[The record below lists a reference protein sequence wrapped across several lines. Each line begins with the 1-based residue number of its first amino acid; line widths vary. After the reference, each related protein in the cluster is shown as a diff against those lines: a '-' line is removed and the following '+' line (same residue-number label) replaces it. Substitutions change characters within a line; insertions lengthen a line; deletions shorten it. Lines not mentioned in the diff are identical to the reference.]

1 MLKQNIKNYLD
12 EEYGTV
18 LPEFQEKYKNTLSKY
33 HINPNSAF
41 FEFVSKYSDEYY
53 GKYGLLYDIAADLS
67 TDDNVTQ
74 ILHEKEQVPLKYI
87 SLFNLETEDYLLYN
101 KENEHVVLIEGGNI
115 DKLKNNNFDK
125 EWNSFNEFL
134 EDIFE
139 LNW

>member
-12 EEYGTV
+12 EEYSTV
-18 LPEFQEKYKNTLSKY
+18 LPEYQEKYKKTLLKY

-53 GKYGLLYDIAADLS
+53 GKYGLLYDIATDLS

-87 SLFNLETEDYLLYN
+87 SLINLETEDYLLYN
-101 KENEHVVLIEGGNI
+101 KENEHVVLIESGNI

-134 EDIFE
+134 EDFFE
-139 LNW
+139 LN

>member
-1 MLKQNIKNYLD
+1 M
-12 EEYGTV
+12 
-18 LPEFQEKYKNTLSKY
+18 
-33 HINPNSAF
+33 
-41 FEFVSKYSDEYY
+41 
-53 GKYGLLYDIAADLS
+53 
-67 TDDNVTQ
+67 
-74 ILHEKEQVPLKYI
+74 HEKEQVPLKYI

-139 LNW
+139 LN

>member
-18 LPEFQEKYKNTLSKY
+18 LPDYQEKFKNALLKY

-87 SLFNLETEDYLLYN
+87 SLINLETEDYLLYN

-134 EDIFE
+134 EDFFE
-139 LNW
+139 LN